1 MIKKILISSLLLFLI
16 VLGLFW
22 LSAAILLFIV
32 TYSIISH
39 YIKLIKHSFLKKTI
53 KCIVV
58 FLFLLSS
65 LIFSRMLILDLFR
78 IPSSSM
84 ENLFYPGD
92 IIVVNKLKY
101 GPKLPRSPFDIPFI
115 NLAFY
120 NNKNAL
126 SRIKSNWWNYNRL
139 AGTTNVKRGD
149 VFVFSLDISRKYFVV
164 KRCVGLPGDT
174 IKIIKGEVYANSTL
188 YNSPETVKNSC
199 NFRLKNKKKFFTI
212 IDSLKIE
219 ENLIYDNSSPNW
231 ASGIFSKHELQI
243 LQKMNCI
250 DSIKKNI
257 DHLNVAQ
264 EELLKTT
271 DSRWTLD
278 DMGPI
283 IIPKKGME
291 IDLNPDNFLLYKK
304 IFNLFENSII
314 IQRNGIYFIDGE
326 KETTYKFKL
335 NYYFMMGDNRKGTS
349 DSRSWGFLPESN
361 VIGKVQ
367 CVLFSNKNK

>member
-1 MIKKILISSLLLFLI
+1 MSALLLFLV
-16 VLGLFW
+16 VLGLLW

-39 YIKLIKHSFLKKTI
+39 YIKLMKPSFLKKII

-58 FLFLLSS
+58 FLFVLSS
-65 LIFSRMLILDLFR
+65 LILTKLFILDVFK

-84 ENLFYPGD
+84 ENLLYPGD

-101 GPKLPRSPFDIPFI
+101 GPKLPRSPFDIPLV

-120 NNKNAL
+120 KNKNAL
-126 SRIKSNWWNYNRL
+126 SKIKSNWWNYNRL
-139 AGTTNVKRGD
+139 AGTTAIKTGD

-174 IKIIKGEVYANSTL
+174 IKIIKGEVYTNSRR
-188 YNSPETVKNSC
+188 YNSPETVKNSYR
-199 NFRLKNKKKFFTI
+199 FKLKNKKKFFTI
-212 IDSLKIE
+212 IDSLEIE
-219 ENLIYDNSSPNW
+219 ENLIYNKGSANW
-231 ASGIFSKHELQI
+231 ASALFSKHELQLLKRI
-243 LQKMNCI
+243 NCI
-250 DSIKKNI
+250 DSIKKNVDI
-257 DHLNVAQ
+257 FNGAQ
-264 EELLKTT
+264 QEVIKTAN
-271 DSRWTLD
+271 SRWTLD
-278 DMGPI
+278 DMGPV
-283 IIPKKGME
+283 IIPKRGME
-291 IDLNPDNFLLYKK
+291 INLNPDTFMLYNK

-314 IQRNGIYFIDGE
+314 TQQNGTYFING
-326 KETTYKFKL
+326 KKATRYKFKL

-367 CVLFSNKNK
+367 CVLFSNKNSKIE